1 MRLLLIEDDIA
12 IADYIGAC
20 LSNAGHECDMCWK
33 GNPGW
38 WRPRMSISTC

>member
-20 LSNAGHECDMCWK
+20 LSNAGHEVRHVPE
-33 GNPGW
+33 GNPDW
-38 WRPRMSISTC
+38 WRPRMSISIC